1 MIRMDLRRTNLIQE
15 LRTAREELLNINFAT
30 DTVDTEGS
38 KRIGVSRPYAV
49 VDEWRI
55 KWTATLRRFNSF
67 TRTNIAYDIGN
78 KIDEYSQEED
88 PEIFNE
94 IRPELV
100 ALIDSGLNSL
110 DQMYEVKPLL
120 LEDYIKRVK
129 DTKLV
134 ELLKEFNA
142 IKDIA
147 PNHAAI
153 VFRTILC
160 LIIQEKAKRVN
171 PTSNTATRT
180 DLSPTMINSAKSE
193 GILSGDEQRLVDSF
207 VSTHKDIYD
216 LVVHRPGIMI
226 DKNEVD
232 TMVDLLNKL
241 LPSIIN

>member
-1 MIRMDLRRTNLIQE
+1 MDLRRTNLIQE

-30 DTVDTEGS
+30 DTVDTESS

-67 TRTNIAYDIGN
+67 TRTNINYPIGN

-100 ALIDSGLNSL
+100 ALIDFGLNIL
-110 DQMYEVKPLL
+110 DEMYEVKPLL

-153 VFRTILC
+153 GFRTILC

-193 GILSGDEQRLVDSF
+193 GILSRDEQRLVDSF
-207 VSTHKDIYD
+207 VSTHRDIYD
-216 LVVHRPGIMI
+216 WVVHRPGILI
-226 DKNEVD
+226 DINEVD